1 MIRRRPDLLALIVAL
16 AGTLAVVAFLL
27 WDQFLSREREL
38 DLGTARTEHSGVML
52 GEHTART
59 YEAVDILLRDIATD
73 LSSNHQDWASWEASR
88 GWTYVAERHTRS
100 LPQLRDLIIFDRDG
114 EQRFISTYFPPPRIN
129 VRDRPYFIA
138 LEQGTSVTSFGPF
151 IGRNSGRYTYA
162 LARRIE
168 DAGRNFAGI
177 VIAGIEP
184 AYFSG
189 HCWSNRLAEDFDSV
203 IINARGQ
210 VVASCRPTELSRQS
224 PILGALAVDVLHGG
238 RLRDWLPANG
248 VARGNGLIASVSPVP
263 DFADLRVLTV
273 LPESSVLATWR
284 SHLTQVGIL
293 ACIVILILLAGGLLV
308 RRQVRDMQAL
318 TKKLAAGRDQLEER
332 VQAATAELSLEKE
345 QAEHSS
351 HAKSRF
357 LAAASHDLRQPLHAL
372 TLFAADLQRQ
382 VQAGNSSE
390 LPRLSRQ
397 ISAST
402 DMLHELFESLL
413 DISRLDVAG
422 IRTEIRPFALNPM
435 LERLSSSFR
444 SVAGDRQQALVF
456 RPTGVWVESDPE
468 LLERIVS
475 NLIANALRYTA
486 PGGRILVCVRR
497 RGGNALIEVRD
508 NGCGI
513 ASEHHDAIFG
523 EFYQVGNRARQPQ
536 QGLGLGLSIVAR
548 LARALGI
555 EASLRS
561 AVGRGSTFSLLVK
574 RARPPA
580 LATPSGP
587 EQSGVTIYFVGDSS
601 DLRQCMEMAMN
612 WNHALSHDA
621 TGSGRPPESHQPLI
635 IVTLASLAAQVRAA
649 DPTGAPII
657 ALDDGRNSPLPHDSH
672 LLSLP
677 VRPAKFRALLGQR
690 QKTDS
695 RSIP

>member
-1 MIRRRPDLLALIVAL
+1 MAQNPVMPPTPYRQLALQGAAIILVLSLAWPYFGWKAEAMPWRETCLAIGGVAFAFATLSRAAVAVAHRSRRRHAAGVVLLPAAGMIRRRPDLLALIVAL

-38 DLGTARTEHSGVML
+38 DLGTARTEHFGAML

-59 YEAVDILLRDIATD
+59 YEAVNILLREIAND

-138 LEQGTSVTSFGPF
+138 LEQGTSATSFGPF

-177 VIAGIEP
+177 VIAAIEP

-273 LPESSVLATWR
+273 LPESSVLASWR

-308 RRQVRDMQAL
+308 RR
-318 TKKLAAGRDQLEER
+318 
-332 VQAATAELSLEKE
+332 
-345 QAEHSS
+345 HS
-351 HAKSRF
+351 
-357 LAAASHDLRQPLHAL
+357 
-372 TLFAADLQRQ
+372 
-382 VQAGNSSE
+382 
-390 LPRLSRQ
+390 
-397 ISAST
+397 
-402 DMLHELFESLL
+402 
-413 DISRLDVAG
+413 
-422 IRTEIRPFALNPM
+422 
-435 LERLSSSFR
+435 
-444 SVAGDRQQALVF
+444 
-456 RPTGVWVESDPE
+456 
-468 LLERIVS
+468 
-475 NLIANALRYTA
+475 
-486 PGGRILVCVRR
+486 
-497 RGGNALIEVRD
+497 
-508 NGCGI
+508 
-513 ASEHHDAIFG
+513 
-523 EFYQVGNRARQPQ
+523 
-536 QGLGLGLSIVAR
+536 
-548 LARALGI
+548 
-555 EASLRS
+555 
-561 AVGRGSTFSLLVK
+561 
-574 RARPPA
+574 
-580 LATPSGP
+580 
-587 EQSGVTIYFVGDSS
+587 
-601 DLRQCMEMAMN
+601 
-612 WNHALSHDA
+612 
-621 TGSGRPPESHQPLI
+621 
-635 IVTLASLAAQVRAA
+635 
-649 DPTGAPII
+649 
-657 ALDDGRNSPLPHDSH
+657 
-672 LLSLP
+672 
-677 VRPAKFRALLGQR
+677 
-690 QKTDS
+690 
-695 RSIP
+695 